1 MFTTTSDSA
10 NAHIAENQQN
20 PKPRQE
26 IISKEK
32 FDKLKEDKKNDP
44 HFWEHPIFNTDSYK
58 VSMINEYPPNVQ
70 TVYSYVE
77 ARAKGEYTHTLF
89 YGLKAFIERYMEVPT
104 MEQYQAAMYLWNKH
118 FEGNLNVE
126 IQKSWLSIVNMP
138 EPEAAAKVDGAA
150 KVEKRKMP
158 LEIESVDEG
167 TVVPIGLP
175 LVSIK
180 NTSPEYYW
188 LTTWYETV
196 LLRAIWYPTT
206 VATQSKSIQNVFY
219 RIYRNCGISHDD
231 AQISV
236 EFKLWD
242 FGQRGVSSHES
253 AGLGGSAHLINFRGS
268 DTFSGAIFA
277 QNYYD
282 AIIGEPIQIGVPET
296 NFGKTL
302 NTVIKWATSVPATE
316 HSTMTSWGRN
326 DNAQAPPQELSTT
339 AKAKIKELLSK
350 AEATEEQI
358 TRIISVK
365 GEEAAYAN
373 MIASYPNGIVPV
385 VSDSYDLFKAVY
397 KFWGD
402 TLKPLV
408 IAKHKED
415 KLPPNLKKI
424 VIRPDSGDPLI
435 TCCRLFVLLGLQFN
449 DMIKEESRLK
459 LLDGL
464 GVIQGDGVNEESV
477 TNILNA
483 LTKVQ
488 GEGKFSVFDEDG
500 NEYKSFADIVKITNK
515 ENAAERKSPVLFG
528 IFDDDD
534 KPDYMPINK
543 WSAEEKALYVKCK
556 ERRDKLTEIYK
567 YKWHPDNIVFGMGGA
582 LLQKVH
588 RDTQKWAMKCSS
600 ISLANGKPLSVTKD
614 PITDQG
620 KKSKTGMVKLY
631 SKIDNDGK
639 TIYTYANDEGKRIR
653 MDSETTD
660 TLGDGWTNLFKQ
672 RYPAEYK
679 VNFED
684 ICKKSREYNT
694 ENQES
699 IDSFNAK
706 KSKYLSIYPDK
717 LNPDPDPVQKT
728 SVVAPV
734 VAPVVEPVGDKGGGG
749 NFRKS
754 KYRNRNGGKKRTRK
768 YYKQ

>member
-1 MFTTTSDSA
+1 MSTVP
-10 NAHIAENQQN
+10 IAEEPN
-20 PKPRQE
+20 QE
-26 IISKEK
+26 IMSKED
-32 FDKLKEDKKNDP
+32 FDKLKDANKNNP

-282 AIIGEPIQIGVPET
+282 AKIGEPIQIGVPET
-296 NFGKTL
+296 DFGKTL

-326 DNAQAPPQELSTT
+326 DIAQAPAQELSLI
-339 AKAKIKELLSK
+339 AKEKIKDLLSK
-350 AEATEEQI
+350 AGANKEQI
-358 TRIISVK
+358 ESITSVK

-373 MIASYPNGIVPV
+373 MIASYHNGIVPV

-397 KFWGD
+397 QFWGN

-408 IAKHKED
+408 IAKHKADE
-415 KLPPNLKKI
+415 LPTNLKKI

-449 DMIKEESRLK
+449 DMIKDVNRLK
-459 LLDGL
+459 LLEGL

-488 GEGKFSVFDEDG
+488 EKFSVFDEDG
-500 NEYKSFADIVKITNK
+500 NEYTSFADIVKITDEEK
-515 ENAAERKSPVLFG
+515 AAERKSPVLFG
-528 IFDDDD
+528 IFGVGN
-534 KPDYMPINK
+534 YMPNNT
-543 WSAEEKALYVKCK
+543 WSPEEKALYVKCK

-600 ISLANGKPLSVTKD
+600 ISLTDGKSLSVTKD

-631 SKIDNDGK
+631 SKIDNGK
-639 TIYTYANDEGKRIR
+639 TIYTYADDNGLRIR
-653 MDSETTD
+653 MDNGNAEQLD
-660 TLGDGWTNLFKQ
+660 DDWTNLFKQ

-679 VNFED
+679 VDFDD
-684 ICKKSREYNT
+684 ICKKSRKYNT
-694 ENQES
+694 ENINT
-699 IDSFNAK
+699 IDSFKVKKEKGPAVAADQKIGQVTAK
-706 KSKYLSIYPDK
+706 ARSQAI
-717 LNPDPDPVQKT
+717 VAQKT
-728 SVVAPV
+728 SYSKDHANRLPFLTGLQ
-734 VAPVVEPVGDKGGGG
+734 PT
-749 NFRKS
+749 RK
-754 KYRNRNGGKKRTRK
+754 KLKGGKKRTRK

>member
-1 MFTTTSDSA
+1 MEAEITTPGIMSEEDFNILKDS
-10 NAHIAENQQN
+10 
-20 PKPRQE
+20 
-26 IISKEK
+26 
-32 FDKLKEDKKNDP
+32 KKNDP
-44 HFWEHPIFNTDSYK
+44 NFWEHPIFNTDSYK

-89 YGLKAFIERYMEVPT
+89 YGLKAFITRYMGVPSID
-104 MEQYQAAMYLWNKH
+104 QYKAAMYLWNKH
-118 FEGNLNVE
+118 FEGNLNKE
-126 IQKSWLSIVNMP
+126 IQDSWLSITNLA
-138 EPEAAAKVDGAA
+138 E
-150 KVEKRKMP
+150 MP
-158 LEIESVDEG
+158 LKIESVDEG

-175 LVSIK
+175 LVSIQ
-180 NTSPEYYW
+180 NTLPKYYW

-253 AGLGGSAHLINFRGS
+253 SGLGGSAHLINFRGS

-282 AIIGEPIQIGVPET
+282 AKIGKPIKIKDDAGS
-296 NFGKTL
+296 L
-302 NTVIKWATSVPATE
+302 INTAINWATSIPATE

-326 DNAQAPPQELSTT
+326 DIAPDEAQGLSES
-339 AKAKIKELLSK
+339 AKTKIKNLLEET
-350 AEATEEQI
+350 EATEEQI
-358 TRIISVK
+358 TYITNVK

-373 MIASYPNGIVPV
+373 MIASYPNGVVPV

-397 KFWGD
+397 QFWGN

-408 IAKHKED
+408 IAKD
-415 KLPPNLKKI
+415 KKDPSPVKKI

-435 TCCRLFVLLGLQFN
+435 TCCRLFVLLGLQFG
-449 DMIKEESRLK
+449 DMIKDVNGLK
-459 LLDGL
+459 LLEGV

-483 LTKVQ
+483 LTKAQ
-488 GEGKFSVFDEDG
+488 GDGKFSVLDEDG
-500 NEYKSFADIVKITNK
+500 KKYNSFADIVKITDK
-515 ENAAERKSPVLFG
+515 ENKAERKSPVLFG
-528 IFDDDD
+528 IFDGD
-534 KPDYMPINK
+534 KSK
-543 WSAEEKALYVKCK
+543 TWSKDEETLYDECVKRK
-556 ERRDKLTEIYK
+556 DELQKIYK
-567 YKWHPDNIVFGMGGA
+567 CKWHPDNIVFGMGGA

-600 ISLANGKPLSVTKD
+600 IILEDGKPLSVTKD

-631 SKIDNDGK
+631 SKIENGK
-639 TIYTYANDEGKRIR
+639 TIYTYATDEKKRVR
-653 MDSETTD
+653 MDDGTTD
-660 TLGDGWTNLFKQ
+660 TIDNSWTNLFKE

-679 VNFED
+679 VNFEE
-684 ICKKSREYNT
+684 ICVKSREYNK
-694 ENQES
+694 ENPE

-706 KSKYLSIYPDK
+706 TSKYLNIYPD
-717 LNPDPDPVQKT
+717 NPAQKT
-728 SVVAPV
+728 SVA
-734 VAPVVEPVGDKGGGG
+734 AQAAQEGQEGQEGKGGG
-749 NFRKS
+749 NLRKS